1 MSILNIIAQHS
12 AEFLM
17 VLAGLMLVL
26 LAFVISSQVR
36 MSRLTARYRKLMVKS
51 DQVDMETL
59 MAEYARLAQQLD
71 VRLGTLEQNHQSLR
85 MDCQLHVQRLLLSR
99 YNAFE
104 NTGSDLSFSLALLD
118 EAGDG
123 VVLTSIFGRD
133 ESRLYAKPVVQ
144 GKSTYALSK
153 EETDTIKQALTP
165 RKR

>member
-85 MDCQLHVQRLLLSR
+85 VDCQLHVQRLLLSR

-153 EETDTIKQALTP
+153 EEMDTIKQALTP

>member
-1 MSILNIIAQHS
+1 MSILTIIGQHS

-71 VRLGTLEQNHQSLR
+71 VRLGTLEQNYQSLR